1 MEDYNMQ
8 TSGYHL
14 NFGNGH
20 SPRALLAALLVAVS
34 VFCCMNAHAQSSNQN
49 HVLLDVGALYET
61 GFDATVAYE
70 HEGKYHNA
78 WEYFATGYIK
88 YDDDPEAGHITRKSF
103 WKNYRSWHVGIAYKP
118 CVARG
123 RNHHGN
129 ARIGVSGGSDT
140 NEFVGGIHVGYEHTY
155 ALKGGWRLFF
165 QVKEDVVIRGE
176 DLFRT
181 GIAIGVKVPL
191 K

>member
-1 MEDYNMQ
+1 MS
-8 TSGYHL
+8 TPFYHL
-14 NFGNGH
+14 DLGNDR
-20 SPRALLAALLVAVS
+20 SPRTLFAVLLLALLV
-34 VFCCMNAHAQSSNQN
+34 FCCTHTHAQVSNQN
-49 HVLLDVGALYET
+49 RVMVDVGALYER
-61 GFDATVAYE
+61 GFDASIAYE

-88 YDDDPEAGHITRKSF
+88 YDEDPEAGHITKKSF

-118 CVARG
+118 CVSRG

-140 NEFVGGIHVGYEHTY
+140 DKFLGGIHVGYEHTY
-155 ALKGGWRLFF
+155 ALKGGWCLFF

-181 GIAIGVKVPL
+181 GVAIGVKVPL
-191 K
+191 R

>member
-1 MEDYNMQ
+1 MEEYHMQ

-14 NFGNGH
+14 DFGNGH

-49 HVLLDVGALYET
+49 HVLLDVGALYEK
-61 GFDATVAYE
+61 GFDATIAYE
-70 HEGKYHNA
+70 
-78 WEYFATGYIK
+78 
-88 YDDDPEAGHITRKSF
+88 
-103 WKNYRSWHVGIAYKP
+103 RSWHVGIAYKP

-155 ALKGGWRLFF
+155 ALKGGWCLFF